1 MFDVEV
7 EGEAGDAEKK
17 KVSWR
22 DIWAEKVLRTNLWAA
37 ILIYSEA
44 SFNFYLLTFYL
55 KYFPGNIFE
64 NSTFFACSDLVAF
77 VLAGLFL

>member
-1 MFDVEV
+1 VV
-7 EGEAGDAEKK
+7 GEGVGDAEKK

-22 DIWAEKVLRTNLWAA
+22 DIWVDRILRTNLWAA

-44 SFNFYLLTFYL
+44 SFNFYLLNFYL
-55 KYFPGNIFE
+55 KYFPGNIYE

-77 VLAGLFL
+77 ILAGVFL